1 MELIPV
7 FSLIVLVATVATFIL
22 AIGAYVMFRIRE
34 SSGRGA
40 RPALPENYDA
50 DVFVPQP
57 VETPQPVSP
66 ALGAARR
73 ESLKDPHIVRMAAGS
88 AGSGETPAPEDGR
101 RWQ

>member
-34 SSGRGA
+34 SSGRNR
-40 RPALPENYDA
+40 RPAMPESYEA

-57 VETPQPVSP
+57 VEPLQS
-66 ALGAARR
+66 AASLQNRR
-73 ESLKDPHIVRMAAGS
+73 ESLKEPHAQRMTPDTVAPGGTAA
-88 AGSGETPAPEDGR
+88 PDDGR
-101 RWQ
+101 QWQ